1 MLEHRNCYENC
12 IIAVKRPATKKG
24 CHIYNPAGP
33 LIPAN
38 QQGAEKVSKK
48 CFWAQFFCGCKSLQ
62 KVSNKSFLAL
72 GISVCCCFFVF
83 ATWVASWARLGRHW
97 KFIHMVTGPAQPNN
111 SADGTT
117 AGRCSQG
124 PFLRCLGHRPEAPAP
139 SPRT

>member
-1 MLEHRNCYENC
+1 MDLIDCTMFLPISTSNFD
-12 IIAVKRPATKKG
+12 A
-24 CHIYNPAGP
+24 YNPAGP

-48 CFWAQFFCGCKSLQ
+48 CVWAQFFCGCKSLQ
-62 KVSNKSFLAL
+62 KVSNKSFCFFGFLAL
-72 GISVCCCFFVF
+72 GISVCLFFFVF
-83 ATWVASWARLGRHW
+83 ATWVASWARLGSHW
-97 KFIHMVTGPAQPNN
+97 KFIHMVTGPAQPSN